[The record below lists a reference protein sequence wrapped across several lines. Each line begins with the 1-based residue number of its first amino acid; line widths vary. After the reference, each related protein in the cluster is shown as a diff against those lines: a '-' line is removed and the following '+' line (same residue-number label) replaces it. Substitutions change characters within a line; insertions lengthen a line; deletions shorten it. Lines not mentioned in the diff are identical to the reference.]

1 MPAIAVLV
9 PSIRRG
15 AEVCSPCVP
24 PGMPHVASRAAR
36 VRGCRARSSLRLAL
50 ARIFPLPLGCR
61 GGEQGERACGVEW
74 SGGRAQKGG
83 SGVWES
89 GVRGAA
95 REAIDVFG
103 DGASGVCGG
112 QYSLVR
118 ARGHKLSDADA
129 QRAHLESR

>member
-1 MPAIAVLV
+1 VPAIAVLV

-74 SGGRAQKGG
+74 SGVVDERKRAGVGCGNRGYVVPRGKPSMYLGMGRLASVGG
-83 SGVWES
+83 ST
-89 GVRGAA
+89 
-95 REAIDVFG
+95 
-103 DGASGVCGG
+103 
-112 QYSLVR
+112 
-118 ARGHKLSDADA
+118 LSSERVVTSCPTLTLSA
-129 QRAHLESR
+129 LI